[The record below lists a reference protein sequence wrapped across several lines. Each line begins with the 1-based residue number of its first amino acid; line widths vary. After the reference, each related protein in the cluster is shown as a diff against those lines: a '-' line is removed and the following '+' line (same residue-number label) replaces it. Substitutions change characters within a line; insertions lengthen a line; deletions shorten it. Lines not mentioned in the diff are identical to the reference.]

1 MHGRRRVDGKTS
13 LLNSQLFQ
21 IKIFNNKEIGMINI
35 SVSDT
40 NFTSFL
46 QVNDSADK
54 YDENNSLH

>member
-1 MHGRRRVDGKTS
+1 MHGRQLLDGKTS
-13 LLNSQLFQ
+13 LLNRQLFQ

-35 SVSDT
+35 SGSDT
-40 NFTSFL
+40 NLTSFL